1 MMQRTRDSAST
12 SPSWKLISHF
22 GFAARLHRDR
32 PIFNRGMDLSLCG
45 AAPAGIRGD
54 EDLFDWVSL
63 RKRGGKKRGRHPCF
77 LEFDP
82 EPNGILSLA
91 GESKLAF
98 FFQILLLL
106 LQSLHTCRFELSSFS
121 IEIFKIYAVIGIC
134 MKEFN
139 HPIVQTCF
147 FLPDPFV
154 ALPRPPWYTCQFELS
169 SFSIEIF
176 KIYAV
181 IRICMKESNHPI
193 VQICL
198 FLRGGI
204 LLLPSKASLTLVDSN
219 YRIFRSKFSRFRR

>member
-1 MMQRTRDSAST
+1 MRRTRDSAST

-106 LQSLHTCRFELSSFS
+106 LQSLL
-121 IEIFKIYAVIGIC
+121 G
-134 MKEFN
+134 
-139 HPIVQTCF
+139 
-147 FLPDPFV
+147 
-154 ALPRPPWYTCQFELS
+154 
-169 SFSIEIF
+169 
-176 KIYAV
+176 
-181 IRICMKESNHPI
+181 
-193 VQICL
+193 
-198 FLRGGI
+198 
-204 LLLPSKASLTLVDSN
+204 TLVDSN
-219 YRIFRSKFSRFRR
+219 YRVFRSKFLKFTR

>member
-1 MMQRTRDSAST
+1 MFPRIRSRTEWNSLFGGRIQTCLFLRDPFVA
-12 SPSWKLISHF
+12 PP
-22 GFAARLHRDR
+22 R
-32 PIFNRGMDLSLCG
+32 P
-45 AAPAGIRGD
+45 P
-54 EDLFDWVSL
+54 W
-63 RKRGGKKRGRHPCF
+63 
-77 LEFDP
+77 
-82 EPNGILSLA
+82 
-91 GESKLAF
+91 
-98 FFQILLLL
+98 
-106 LQSLHTCRFELSSFS
+106 HTCRFELSSFS